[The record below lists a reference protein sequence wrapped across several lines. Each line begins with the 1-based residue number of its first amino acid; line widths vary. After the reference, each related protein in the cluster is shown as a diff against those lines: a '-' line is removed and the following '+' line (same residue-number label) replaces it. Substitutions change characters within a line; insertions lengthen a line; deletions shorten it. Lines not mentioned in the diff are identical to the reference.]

1 MSRAFGVM
9 TLAAALAW
17 TAGCDRSPNEY
28 SPPPPPAVTV
38 ANPVKQE
45 VREYF
50 LYTGTTQA
58 SQTAEIRARVQGVLE
73 SVHFAPG
80 QAVQVGDLLYKIDSR
95 EYEAEVR
102 RAEAVVRAKE
112 ASLLGAENDARLAR
126 ELADKRA
133 GPEIDAIIKAA
144 TRDVIEAE
152 VAEAKAALAE
162 AQLNLDYCTISSP
175 IEGRITKSFLDPGNL
190 VGRGEATLLAT
201 VVDAQPVYVSV
212 AVSEN
217 DVLRF
222 HGQTGRNENPSEYE
236 PGQSSSGEWRPSEL
250 AIGDERGFVYSGR
263 VNYVAPELDSE
274 TGTLTVRTEYANT
287 NESLFPGLFAR
298 VRFPKEAY
306 EALLVPDE
314 ALLSDQQGRFAMVVG
329 ADDIVQLK
337 RVEIG
342 VLQGSMRVIKSGLT
356 ASDRVIV
363 NGVLRARPGS
373 KVTPQTAQPE
383 N

>member
-1 MSRAFGVM
+1 LI
-9 TLAAALAW
+9 TLAAALAC

-45 VREYF
+45 VREYM
-50 LYTGTTQA
+50 LYTGTMQA

-73 SVHFAPG
+73 SMHFTPG
-80 QAVQVGDLLYKIDSR
+80 QRVQVGDLLYNIDPS

-133 GPEIDAIIKAA
+133 GPEIDAIIKSA

-162 AQLNLDYCTISSP
+162 AQLNLDYCTIRSP
-175 IEGRITKSFLDPGNL
+175 IEGRITKTFVDPGNL
-190 VGRGEATLLAT
+190 VGRGDATMLAT
-201 VVDAQPVYVSV
+201 VVDAQPVYVSLEV
-212 AVSEN
+212 NEN

-222 HGQTGRNENPSEYE
+222 REDAGQRSNPKGYE
-236 PGQSSSGEWRPSEL
+236 PGQSSPGVWRPAEL
-250 AIGDERGFVYSGR
+250 SIGNDQGFVYAGR
-263 VNYVAPELDSE
+263 VNYVAPELDAE
-274 TGTLTVRTEYANT
+274 TGTLTVRTQYE
-287 NESLFPGLFAR
+287 NENEALFPGLFAR

-306 EALLVPDE
+306 EALLIPDE
-314 ALLSDQQGRFAMVVG
+314 ALLSDQQGRFAFVVG
-329 ADDIVQLK
+329 EDDIVQVK

-342 VLQGSMRVIKSGLT
+342 ALQGTMRVIKKGLT
-356 ASDRVIV
+356 ATDRVIV

>member
-1 MSRAFGVM
+1 MRRVFGVM
-9 TLAAALAW
+9 TLAAASAW
-17 TAGCDRSPNEY
+17 IAGCDRSPNEY

-38 ANPVKQE
+38 ANPVQRE
-45 VREYF
+45 VHEYL
-50 LYTGTTQA
+50 LYTGTTQP

-73 SVHFAPG
+73 SMHFAPG
-80 QAVQVGDLLYKIDSR
+80 QRVQVGDLLYKIDPS

-144 TRDVIEAE
+144 KRDVIEAE
-152 VAEAKAALAE
+152 VAESKAALAE
-162 AQLNLDYCTISSP
+162 AQLNLDYCTIESP
-175 IEGRITKSFLDPGNL
+175 IEGRITKSLVDPGNL
-190 VGRGEATLLAT
+190 VGRGDATLLAT
-201 VVDAQPVYVSV
+201 VVDAQPVYVSLEV
-212 AVSEN
+212 NEN
-217 DVLRF
+217 DVIRF
-222 HGQTGRNENPSEYE
+222 RADAKPRGNE
-236 PGQSSSGEWRPSEL
+236 PGQTESGAWRPAEL
-250 AIGDERGFVYSGR
+250 SIANDQGFAITGR
-263 VNYVAPELDSE
+263 VNYVAPELNAE
-274 TGTLTVRTEYANT
+274 TGTLTVRTQYE
-287 NESLFPGLFAR
+287 NENEALFPGLFAR
-298 VRFPKEAY
+298 VRFPKETY

-337 RVEIG
+337 RVDIG
-342 VLQGSMRVIKSGLT
+342 VLQGSMRVIKKGLT

-373 KVTPQTAQPE
+373 KVTPQMAQAE